1 MRRYR
6 SFIGDS
12 NRWDGFRFRDDD
24 IVISTPSKSGTT
36 WMQNIVGMLVLGTTE
51 FDRPMGMISP
61 WLDMT
66 TRPLAEVTGLLDAQE
81 HRRFVKTHTPLDG
94 LPRHDRVTYLT
105 VIRHPLQ
112 VVRSMEDHLANLDMD
127 RALELRA
134 DAVGLDDLDDLPP
147 PPERSDD
154 PAERLRQWILDDTD
168 YAVAGGTSS
177 LRDVVD
183 HARTFW
189 DARHRPNVHLFHYSD
204 LRRDLDGEMR
214 RVASIL
220 GVPGGDDRDRW
231 DEFVA
236 AAGFESMRARS
247 AQLAPDTHFA
257 GFWRSTDDFFRQAER
272 ATELD
277 DDDQQLF
284 EERIDSL
291 AGPALAAWMCHG
303 ALP

>member
-112 VVRSMEDHLANLDMD
+112 VVRSMEDHLANRDMD
-127 RALELRA
+127 RTTWS
-134 DAVGLDDLDDLPP
+134 G
-147 PPERSDD
+147 
-154 PAERLRQWILDDTD
+154 
-168 YAVAGGTSS
+168 
-177 LRDVVD
+177 
-183 HARTFW
+183 
-189 DARHRPNVHLFHYSD
+189 
-204 LRRDLDGEMR
+204 
-214 RVASIL
+214 
-220 GVPGGDDRDRW
+220 
-231 DEFVA
+231 
-236 AAGFESMRARS
+236 
-247 AQLAPDTHFA
+247 
-257 GFWRSTDDFFRQAER
+257 WRMTVR
-272 ATELD
+272 
-277 DDDQQLF
+277 
-284 EERIDSL
+284 
-291 AGPALAAWMCHG
+291 
-303 ALP
+303 